1 MLLIDQIAEQKI
13 IEAILNGE
21 LDNLPG
27 QGQPL
32 RLNDDSSIP
41 EELRV
46 AYRVLKNS
54 DFLPPGV
61 ELRKEIAGVNQLLTE
76 IASEDE
82 QMKLSKRMDYLL
94 MQLSVMNPGPS
105 ICSEAVKR
113 GRIYLIYFLY
123 KHLLQL
129 SKPLQAGRL
138 LRL

>member
-13 IEAILNGE
+13 IETILNGE

-32 RLNDDSSIP
+32 RLDDNSSVP

-46 AYRVLKNS
+46 AYRLLKNS
-54 DFLPPGV
+54 GFLPPGV

-94 MQLSVMNPGPS
+94 MQLSVMNPGSS
-105 ICSEAVKR
+105 ICSEEY
-113 GRIYLIYFLY
+113 YLKKLNE
-123 KHLLQL
+123 KVR
-129 SKPLQAGRL
+129 PQAL
-138 LRL
+138 

>member
-32 RLNDDSSIP
+32 RLNDDSSVP

-54 DFLPPGV
+54 DFLPPGI
-61 ELRKEIAGVNQLLTE
+61 EFRKEIAGVNQLLTE

-82 QMKLSKRMDYLL
+82 QMKLNKRMDYLL
-94 MQLSVMNPGPS
+94 MQLSVMNPGSS
-105 ICSEAVKR
+105 ICSEEYYLKKLNSKR
-113 GRIYLIYFLY
+113 RPQVL
-123 KHLLQL
+123 
-129 SKPLQAGRL
+129 
-138 LRL
+138 

>member
-32 RLNDDSSIP
+32 RLNDDSYVP

-54 DFLPPGV
+54 DFLPPSI

-94 MQLSVMNPGPS
+94 MQLSVMNPGSS
-105 ICSEAVKR
+105 ICSEEYYLKKLNSKR
-113 GRIYLIYFLY
+113 RPQVL
-123 KHLLQL
+123 
-129 SKPLQAGRL
+129 
-138 LRL
+138 

>member
-32 RLNDDSSIP
+32 RLNDDSSVP

-61 ELRKEIAGVNQLLTE
+61 KLRKVIAGVNQLLTE

-82 QMKLSKRMDYLL
+82 QMKLNKRMDYLL
-94 MQLSVMNPGPS
+94 MQLSVMNPGSS
-105 ICSEAVKR
+105 IGSEEYYLKKLNSKR
-113 GRIYLIYFLY
+113 RPQVL
-123 KHLLQL
+123 
-129 SKPLQAGRL
+129 
-138 LRL
+138 

>member
-32 RLNDDSSIP
+32 RLNDDSSVP

-46 AYRVLKNS
+46 AYRVLKKS
-54 DFLPPGV
+54 DFLPPGI
-61 ELRKEIAGVNQLLTE
+61 EFRKEIAGVNQLLTE

-94 MQLSVMNPGPS
+94 MQLSVMNPCSS
-105 ICSEAVKR
+105 ICSEEYYLKKLNSKR
-113 GRIYLIYFLY
+113 RPQVL
-123 KHLLQL
+123 
-129 SKPLQAGRL
+129 
-138 LRL
+138 

>member
-1 MLLIDQIAEQKI
+1 MLIIDQIAEKKM

-32 RLNDDSSIP
+32 RLNDDSSVP

-54 DFLPPGV
+54 DFLPPGI
-61 ELRKEIAGVNQLLTE
+61 EFRKEIAGVNQLLTE
-76 IASEDE
+76 IASEDD

-94 MQLSVMNPGPS
+94 MHLSVIKPG
-105 ICSEAVKR
+105 
-113 GRIYLIYFLY
+113 F
-123 KHLLQL
+123 
-129 SKPLQAGRL
+129 
-138 LRL
+138 

>member
-1 MLLIDQIAEQKI
+1 MNLIDQIAEQKI
-13 IEAILNGE
+13 IKAILNGE

-32 RLNDDSSIP
+32 RLDDDCSVP

-46 AYRVLKNS
+46 AYRLLKNS
-54 DFLPPGV
+54 GFLPPGV

-94 MQLSVMNPGPS
+94 MQLCVMKPGSS
-105 ICSEAVKR
+105 ICSEEY
-113 GRIYLIYFLY
+113 YLKKLNDRRR
-123 KHLLQL
+123 
-129 SKPLQAGRL
+129 PQAL
-138 LRL
+138 